1 MITRTTKLAWKMIVS
16 GMFSVSFLSLAFLPA
31 SVSAVV
37 EGGACDIRGTVG
49 NATLACDAKLLCD
62 TSQGTDNASVTD
74 GKCVDPDPQK
84 TGYGLSDFTDVGLG
98 QTSDLKGSIA
108 NIINIILGFLGIIA
122 VIIILAGGFKWMT
135 AGGNEDKV
143 GESRQ
148 MIIQGI
154 IGLVVVFAAWAIAS
168 FVVSNLQSATA

>member
-1 MITRTTKLAWKMIVS
+1 MIAS
-16 GMFSVSFLSLAFLPA
+16 GMFSLSFLALALAPA
-31 SVSAVV
+31 TAGAVV
-37 EGGACDIRGTVG
+37 IGGVCDTTDP
-49 NATLACDAKLLCD
+49 AQACDAGLFCD
-62 TSQGTDNASVTD
+62 TTAQDGTPTT
-74 GKCVDPDPQK
+74 GICVSADPRLS
-84 TGYGLSDFTDVGLG
+84 GYGLTNFTAVGLG

-108 NIINIILGFLGIIA
+108 NIINIILGFLGIVA

>member
-1 MITRTTKLAWKMIVS
+1 MITRTTKLAWKMILS
-16 GMFSVSFLSLAFLPA
+16 GLFSASFLALALVPA
-31 SVSAVV
+31 TTSAAVGDDCTDTKSCPT
-37 EGGACDIRGTVG
+37 GGEVCIRNANDGTPG
-49 NATLACDAKLLCD
+49 DATDAFSFVC
-62 TSQGTDNASVTD
+62 TT
-74 GKCVDPDPQK
+74 PQA
-84 TGYGLSDFTDVGLG
+84 TQYGLGEFTDVGLG
-98 QTSDLKGSIA
+98 QTQDLKGSIA
-108 NIINIILGFLGIIA
+108 NIINIILGFLGIVA

-168 FVVSNLQSATA
+168 FVVSNLQSATT

>member
-1 MITRTTKLAWKMIVS
+1 MMKRTNINLAWKTILS
-16 GMFSVSFLSLAFLPA
+16 GLFSASFLALGLLPA
-31 SVSAVV
+31 AVSAVA
-37 EGGACDIRGTVG
+37 ENGACDISV
-49 NATLACDAKLLCD
+49 ATQACDSGLLCD
-62 TSQGTDNASVTD
+62 TSQGTAAATVTD
-74 GKCVDPDPQK
+74 GKCVDPNPQK
-84 TGYGLSDFTDVGLG
+84 SSYGLTDFTDVGLG
-98 QTSDLKGSIA
+98 QTQDLKGSIA
-108 NIINIILGFLGIIA
+108 NIINIILGFLGIVA